1 MDGAGYI
8 EEGGEWDD
16 GRPEGAHCAGGK
28 RGLKGVVALPS
39 CRVLS
44 SSIYNTATLFRWTD
58 GQLQHAGSVP
68 DRK

>member
-1 MDGAGYI
+1 VDGAGYI

-16 GRPEGAHCAGGK
+16 GRPEEAHCASGK
-28 RGLKGVVALPS
+28 RGLKGAALAS
-39 CRVLS
+39 RRALS

-58 GQLQHAGSVP
+58 GQLQHAGTVP

>member
-1 MDGAGYI
+1 MDGAGYM

-16 GRPEGAHCAGGK
+16 GRPEGAHRVDGK

-39 CRVLS
+39 RRVLA
-44 SSIYNTATLFRWTD
+44 SSIYKNATVFRWTD
-58 GQLQHAGSVP
+58 GQLQHAGGVP